1 MSYVELVWMWTIE
14 YQHLLQE
21 ALCPNLWMPWSIWV
35 TGHRGLSWNFNPHL
49 AQILA
54 FCVTVLLLISGSLV
68 YQEAGHGSWMASWV
82 PSHWVWLLFVEG
94 SSWPESSGCRLWRL
108 LGWPSHDLLPGEVL
122 VDLNMKWHEMKA
134 VYRCSRNYTWS
145 QVCKRNPKQPSKTI
159 KLSNVYII
167 IRIYIYTYNYLEIT
181 PPMCSRN
188 WVTCHCHWNQASLF
202 WFWG

>member
-1 MSYVELVWMWTIE
+1 MDYWI
-14 YQHLLQE
+14 
-21 ALCPNLWMPWSIWV
+21 SISTSTSRGFV
-35 TGHRGLSWNFNPHL
+35 SKFVNAMVHRGLSWNFDPHL

-82 PSHWVWLLFVEG
+82 PSHWVWSLFVEG
-94 SSWPESSGCRLWRL
+94 SSWPESSGCRLRRL
-108 LGWPSHDLLPGEVL
+108 LGWPSWPRLPGEVL

-145 QVCKRNPKQPSKTI
+145 QICKRNPKQPSKTI

-167 IRIYIYTYNYLEIT
+167 IRLVYIYIYILYIYIYT
-181 PPMCSRN
+181 
-188 WVTCHCHWNQASLF
+188 
-202 WFWG
+202 

>member
-1 MSYVELVWMWTIE
+1 MSCVELVWIWTIE
-14 YQHLLQE
+14 YQYQHLLQE
-21 ALCPNLWMPWSIWV
+21 ALCPNLWMPWSI
-35 TGHRGLSWNFNPHL
+35 GLSWNFDPHL

-68 YQEAGHGSWMASWV
+68 YQEAGHGSWKASWV

-108 LGWPSHDLLPGEVL
+108 LGWPSWPRLPGEVL

-145 QVCKRNPKQPSKTI
+145 QICKRNPKQPSKTI

-167 IRIYIYTYNYLEIT
+167 IRLVYIYIYIYT
-181 PPMCSRN
+181 
-188 WVTCHCHWNQASLF
+188 
-202 WFWG
+202 